1 MNTQQLNEDVKI
13 KRIQL
18 SASQKFWYYSP
29 SIFFLIPCVLSFWKL
44 TKFYVLDTYQG
55 VRTPQEIASG
65 VYFIIPALLVF
76 LLLRKQLSFK
86 EYQIKYSKIDFEKAL
101 KETANTLDW
110 VIDSEEGKV
119 VIAHRNWNWSN
130 SWGEL
135 ITIVKDTDKI
145 YINSINNPD
154 AIFVSLFSYGWNKKN
169 VRTFIDNIRQ
179 N

>member
-1 MNTQQLNEDVKI
+1 ML
-13 KRIQL
+13 
-18 SASQKFWYYSP
+18 
-29 SIFFLIPCVLSFWKL
+29 
-44 TKFYVLDTYQG
+44 
-55 VRTPQEIASG
+55 
-65 VYFIIPALLVF
+65 

-86 EYQIKYSKIDFEKAL
+86 EYQIKYSKVDFEKAL

-154 AIFVSLFSYGWNKKN
+154 AIFVSLFSYGWNKKM
-169 VRTFIDNIRQ
+169 RELL
-179 N
+179 